1 MLKTIKLGDS
11 DITRLIIGGNPISG
25 NSHMSVELDEEME
38 SYYTVENIKKTLFRC
53 EESGINTMTLR
64 SDKHIF
70 RLMKEYRNEG
80 GKLQWIA
87 QTVPET
93 APFESNVRMI
103 MKNDP
108 VAIFHHG
115 TVTDA
120 LFKAG
125 EYDEL
130 KRRIEILRKTGKPA
144 GLCTHMPQ
152 VIEYAEEHKWNADF
166 YMACVYN
173 LSRVDRVSSA
183 ITGVSNTEEPFFEE
197 DRPLMYKM
205 IRSVNK
211 PCLAFKILGAG
222 RRCQSADTVKAA
234 FAEAFANIKPT
245 DAVVV
250 GMFPKYS
257 DQMYDNARTVEEIL
271 KQH

>member
-1 MLKTIKLGDS
+1 MLKTVKFGDS
-11 DITRLIIGGNPISG
+11 DISRLIIGGNPFSG
-25 NSHMSVELDEEME
+25 NSHISVELDEEME
-38 SYYTVENIKKTLFRC
+38 NYYTVENIKKTLFSC
-53 EESGINTMTLR
+53 EENGLNAMSLR
-64 SDKHIF
+64 SDKHVF
-70 RLMKEYRNEG
+70 RLLREYRNEG

-108 VAIFHHG
+108 VAIYHHG

-130 KRRIEILRKTGKPA
+130 KRRIEILRQTGKPA
-144 GLCTHMPQ
+144 GLCTHMPH
-152 VIEYAEEHKWNADF
+152 VIEYAEEHNWNADF

-183 ITGVSNTEEPFFEE
+183 ITGVANEEEPFFEE
-197 DRPLMYKM
+197 DIPVMYKM
-205 IRSVNK
+205 IRSVDK
-211 PCLAFKILGAG
+211 PCIAFKILGAG
-222 RRCQSADTVKAA
+222 RRCDTPETVKHA
-234 FAEAFANIKPT
+234 FKEAFENIKDT
-245 DAVVV
+245 DAVLV
-250 GMFPKYS
+250 GMFPKY
-257 DQMYDNARTVEEIL
+257 QNQIAENAKTVAEIL
-271 KQH
+271 K